1 MLTISPDL
9 AQAFET
15 GTVLR
20 WKQDIAASLRHDY
33 PDAAARFPGPALEDW
48 VQGCMDTL
56 RRLGAS
62 TRADHAFFAQT
73 LFRLTE
79 AGADPI
85 AAGDFTAIM
94 VAPTAYPAKMAL
106 LRKAFAG

>member
-1 MLTISPDL
+1 MLTISPAL

-15 GTVLR
+15 GTLLR
-20 WKQDIAASLRHDY
+20 WKQDIASTLRTQY
-33 PDAAARFPGPALEDW
+33 PDAAARFPGMALEDW
-48 VQGCMDTL
+48 VQGSMDTL

-62 TRADHAFFAQT
+62 TKPDLELFTLT

-79 AGADPI
+79 AEPDPI

-106 LRKAFAG
+106 LRKAFG